1 MKTEKKLKKEKTCV
15 RDLLPSCIE
24 VFDFNNF
31 QPLNF
36 TFYHTFRR
44 ATAALSE
51 VGNRCSDHLHAHNT
65 HQQHPTSANA
75 SDISV
80 SGMSVADQN
89 KTAMIPGVGLRKFDH
104 PDSGYTTPSNLTN
117 TSVTTQATSIS
128 SSGSQRMSAAEDSST
143 SSNGS
148 SSPPSSNSTSPMLH
162 SPGNSSLSSS
172 VMPRDLPVSFPTCNN
187 LLQNMPQKSETIK
200 VPPVKVSQTMSMPLG
215 SGLVVQ
221 PLPNEGRPSSIA
233 SAASVSFPPYHP
245 ATLRHFH
252 YNQSPTPSAPSL
264 RLSPNELQR
273 TIPRFQMGS
282 SGSANERSVISRQLS
297 AQMPNSEGN
306 KNSNKQ
312 MVTSMNPGATLQKAK
327 RMYI

>member
-1 MKTEKKLKKEKTCV
+1 M
-15 RDLLPSCIE
+15 
-24 VFDFNNF
+24 
-31 QPLNF
+31 
-36 TFYHTFRR
+36 
-44 ATAALSE
+44 SE
-51 VGNRCSDHLHAHNT
+51 
-65 HQQHPTSANA
+65 
-75 SDISV
+75 ISS
-80 SGMSVADQN
+80 SGMSVAEQN
-89 KTAMIPGVGLRKFDH
+89 KAGVIPGTAIRKIPLEH

-128 SSGSQRMSAAEDSST
+128 SSGSQRMSTTEESST

-162 SPGNSSLSSS
+162 SPGNSSLSSA
-172 VMPRDLPVSFPTCNN
+172 VIQREPPVSFPTCNN

-221 PLPNEGRPSSIA
+221 PLPNEGRPCSIA
-233 SAASVSFPPYHP
+233 STSSVSFPPYHP
-245 ATLRHFH
+245 AALRHYH

-273 TIPRFQMGS
+273 TIPRTHLGN
-282 SGSANERSVISRQLS
+282 SGGIHERNTLSRQSS
-297 AQMPNSEGN
+297 AQLPNEGS
-306 KNSNKQ
+306 KNANNH
-312 MVTSMNPGATLQKAK
+312 MMNAMTVMSPGATLQKAK

>member
-1 MKTEKKLKKEKTCV
+1 M
-15 RDLLPSCIE
+15 
-24 VFDFNNF
+24 N
-31 QPLNF
+31 
-36 TFYHTFRR
+36 
-44 ATAALSE
+44 
-51 VGNRCSDHLHAHNT
+51 AHNT

-75 SDISV
+75 SDITV

-89 KTAMIPGVGLRKFDH
+89 KTVTMPGVGLRKLAIEH

-128 SSGSQRMSAAEDSST
+128 SSGSQRISSAEDSST

-172 VMPRDLPVSFPTCNN
+172 VLPRDLPVSFPACNN

-221 PLPNEGRPSSIA
+221 PLPNEGRPCSIA
-233 SAASVSFPPYHP
+233 STSSVSFPPYHP
-245 ATLRHFH
+245 ATLRHYH
-252 YNQSPTPSAPSL
+252 YNQSPTPSAPSM

-273 TIPRFQMGS
+273 TIPRNQF
-282 SGSANERSVISRQLS
+282 SAGQERSALSRQSS
-297 AQMPNSEGN
+297 AQLPISDGN
-306 KNSNKQ
+306 KNTSKHA
-312 MVTSMNPGATLQKAK
+312 VTSMNPGATLQKAK